1 MQEFI
6 MNLMPFF
13 RFAMLF
19 IVAFIVV
26 RMLLGLFF
34 KKTTDPIRAKLV
46 NSVTGEK
53 ISLRERETSVGR
65 NKKCDIVLPYDTI
78 SRLHAVIAYRNKGF
92 VIFDTFSKSGI
103 KVNGK
108 KVENK
113 AYIHNG
119 DMLNIGGVQFLL
131 NEGKYKFIK
140 DKSGFLGAPSYGV
153 ALALLA
159 VFNIFSMLINMFPD
173 GQFSEIIVCVYL
185 GFIALQWCYYLF
197 ATYVLRLHNFELELI
212 AFTFASVG
220 LAIVGSM
227 YPQTVLKQLLAI
239 ALGVAGFC
247 VLLFV
252 LRFVDALKI
261 LRLVL
266 AVGTVG
272 VLAATL
278 VLAEPTNGAR
288 NWLSLAGISIQPS
301 ELVKVAFVFVG
312 AVTLEKLQSI
322 KNLSMYIVF
331 SAICVGE
338 LFLMFDFG
346 TALIFFFT
354 FIVIA
359 FMRSGDVKTL
369 SLVCGVALVGAI
381 AILVLKPYV
390 ASRFSTYLHVWDY
403 MDEGGYQQTRTLIYS
418 VSGGLFGLGLGN
430 GELRNIFAAA
440 EDLVFG
446 VVSEEFGLI
455 MSFLIPVTY
464 CVIAIWAVV
473 NAKKAKSTFHTI
485 AGIGAI
491 SMILFQSMLSIFG
504 ITDLLPLT
512 GVTLPFI
519 SKGGSSVISS
529 FCLLAFIKSIDTRTF
544 ANFKPE
550 LASERAFEDEKEGDT
565 PTNPEPENPRPIRSK
580 PTNPR
585 PTNPR
590 PTNPRPTNPRPA
602 NPRPT
607 NSRPANP
614 KPANSRHTNP
624 RPVNTKP
631 VRKGGDF
638 YEDNS

>member
-6 MNLMPFF
+6 LSMMPFF
-13 RFAMLF
+13 RYAMLF
-19 IVAFIVV
+19 IVLYIVV
-26 RMLLGLFF
+26 RMLLAMFC

-46 NSVTGEK
+46 NTVTNEK

-65 NKKCDIVLPYDTI
+65 NKNCDIVLPYDTI

-119 DMLNIGGVQFLL
+119 DRLNIGGIQFDLI
-131 NEGKYKFIK
+131 EGKYKFIK
-140 DKSGFLGAPSYGV
+140 DKSSLLGTPSYGV
-153 ALALLA
+153 VLILLA
-159 VFNIFSMLINMFPD
+159 IFNIFSMMINMFPD

-185 GFIALQWCYYLF
+185 GYIALQWCYYLF
-197 ATYVLRLHNFELELI
+197 ATYVLRLHNFELEMI
-212 AFTFASVG
+212 AFTFCSIG
-220 LAIVGSM
+220 LAIIGSM
-227 YPQTVLKQLLAI
+227 YPQAVLKQFFSVV
-239 ALGVAGFC
+239 LGVAGFC
-247 VLLFV
+247 VLLVIF
-252 LRFVDALKI
+252 RFVDALKT
-261 LRLVL
+261 LRLFL
-266 AVGTVG
+266 AVGAIG
-272 VLAATL
+272 MLAVTL
-278 VLAEPTNGAR
+278 VLAEPTNGAK
-288 NWLSLAGISIQPS
+288 NWLSFGGFSIQPS
-301 ELVKVAFVFVG
+301 ELVKVAFIFVG

-322 KNLSMYIVF
+322 KNLTMYIVF

-338 LFLMFDFG
+338 LFLMYDFG

-369 SLVCGVALVGAI
+369 SLVCGVALLGAI

-390 ASRFSTYLHVWDY
+390 ASRFSTYLHVWEF

-418 VSGGLFGLGLGN
+418 ASGGLFGLGLGN

-455 MSFLIPVTY
+455 MSFFIPVTY

-473 NAKKAKSTFHTI
+473 NARKAKSTFYTI

-519 SKGGSSVISS
+519 SKGGSSIISS
-529 FCLLAFIKSIDTRTF
+529 FCLLAYIKSIDTRTF

-550 LASERAFEDEKEGDT
+550 LASENVQVA
-565 PTNPEPENPRPIRSK
+565 SK
-580 PTNPR
+580 PAR
-585 PTNPR
+585 R
-590 PTNPRPTNPRPA
+590 
-602 NPRPT
+602 
-607 NSRPANP
+607 
-614 KPANSRHTNP
+614 
-624 RPVNTKP
+624 
-631 VRKGGDF
+631 GGEID
-638 YEDNS
+638 ENDG